1 MPTIKHQR
9 FKGVAV
15 TIMILLGVVFLI
27 SCGADSDDTADT
39 NHPGQNTQAK
49 ALSLD
54 LPDSITG
61 GSLSADTGQASLR
74 AANSGIGNA
83 CAFMGAEEEDPFR
96 NGYEMTKFMVSAV
109 ATWTCF
115 ADTLIELADS
125 FPHDGLIRET
135 DNDLSQPDYDPEDP
149 THYWI
154 NEESDGQ
161 MTIKFHY
168 GYDRLT
174 PPTQDDDPQF
184 FLSWITSENGGL
196 DGRLVIDG
204 NGINPDERD
213 PEDPTMMRMDFNY
226 DESIKTV
233 DTFLRFDENNPWA
246 EGFRIQLTK
255 DLTAGPLEQVF
266 TALGLIEMKAQF
278 LPTDGITEVPNVH
291 MFTVSDSFGNG
302 AALAEFQQLS
312 LPLELNA
319 TTGNHLGNYLFDKT
333 DIYFFEED
341 MDWDWVDKSIT
352 TAILRGSRTTP
363 ASDGT
368 WWTPFDPSLDMITVE
383 LGLESDYFFGDKCAQ
398 ADDDCTALLNAVFA
412 DGFADQEP
420 NQGSD
425 PMDWRSEAIANP
437 SVIESIY
444 PNGVDW
450 SGAFNFVMTP

>member
-1 MPTIKHQR
+1 MSIIKPQR
-9 FKGVAV
+9 FKGLALAITILTGLIFLVA
-15 TIMILLGVVFLI
+15 
-27 SCGADSDDTADT
+27 CGSDTSGTADA
-39 NHPGQNTQAK
+39 NGPGANTQAK
-49 ALSLD
+49 SLSLE

-61 GSLSADTGQASLR
+61 GPLSADAGQTTLR
-74 AANSGIGNA
+74 AARSGTGSA
-83 CAFMGAEEEDPFR
+83 CAYMGAEEEDPFR

-125 FPHDGLIRET
+125 VPHDGVIHAT
-135 DNDLSQPDYDPEDP
+135 DNDISQPDYAPDDP
-149 THYWI
+149 THYWV
-154 NEESDGQ
+154 NDESDSRTT
-161 MTIKFHY
+161 MKFYY
-168 GYDRLT
+168 GYDRSA
-174 PPTQDDDPQF
+174 PPNQDEEPQF
-184 FLSWITSENGGL
+184 FLSWIAGQNGDL
-196 DGRLVIDG
+196 DGRLIIDG
-204 NGINPDERD
+204 NDIDPDGRD
-213 PEDPTMMRMDFNY
+213 PEDPIMMRMDFTY
-226 DESIKTV
+226 DEATQYV

-255 DLTAGPLEQVF
+255 DLAAGPLEQVF

-278 LPTDGITEVPNVH
+278 LPTDGISEVPTVH

-352 TAILRGSRTTP
+352 AAAYRGSRTTP

-368 WWTPFDPSLDMITVE
+368 WIPFDPSLDMICVE
-383 LGLESDYFFGDKCAQ
+383 LDLDADYFFGDKCAQ

-420 NQGSD
+420 NQGAD
-425 PMDWRSEAIANP
+425 PVDWRSEALANP
-437 SVIESIY
+437 VAIESIY

-450 SGAFNFVMTP
+450 SGAFDFVMTP

>member
-1 MPTIKHQR
+1 MNIHKR
-9 FKGVAV
+9 FRGLALVIIILTGLFFLVA
-15 TIMILLGVVFLI
+15 
-27 SCGADSDDTADT
+27 CGNDTEDT
-39 NHPGQNTQAK
+39 NDPGEPPQTK
-49 ALSLD
+49 SLSLD

-61 GSLSADTGQASLR
+61 GPLSAEASQMSLR
-74 AANSGIGNA
+74 AARSGTGTA
-83 CAFMGAEEEDPFR
+83 CAYMGADEEDPFR

-125 FPHDGLIRET
+125 VPHDGIIHEA
-135 DNDLSQPDYDPEDP
+135 DNDISQPGYDPDDP
-149 THYWI
+149 THYMV
-154 NEESDGQ
+154 NDESDSRTT
-161 MTIKFHY
+161 MKFYY
-168 GYDRLT
+168 GYDRSA
-174 PPTQDDDPQF
+174 PPTQDEDPDF
-184 FLSWITSENGGL
+184 FLSWIAWQNGEL
-196 DGRLVIDG
+196 DGRLIIDG
-204 NGINPDERD
+204 NDIDPDGRD
-213 PEDPTMMRMDFNY
+213 PEDPTMMRMDFTYN
-226 DESIKTV
+226 ESTQYV
-233 DTFLRFDENNPWA
+233 DTFLRFDEHNPWA

-255 DLTAGPLEQVF
+255 DLAAGPLEQVF

-319 TTGNHLGNYLFDKT
+319 TSGNHLGNYLFDKT

-352 TAILRGSRTTP
+352 AAVLRGSRTTP

-368 WWTPFDPSLDMITVE
+368 WIPFDPSLDMIALE
-383 LGLESDYFFGDKCAQ
+383 LDLDSDYFFGDKCAQ

-420 NQGSD
+420 NQGAD
-425 PMDWRSEAIANP
+425 PVDWRSAALANP
-437 SVIESIY
+437 GVIESIY

-450 SGAFNFVMTP
+450 SGAFDLVLTP